1 MCIWWYKYKVLA
13 VVKKTTATI
22 RHVLCSMV
30 SKVEQTAGILVVVAR
45 AVALPLQGRS
55 CIALAAG
62 STNDVQKT
70 AVKFR
75 TLNTGRRCDVS
86 MYDESRSQECLNAV
100 PVHL

>member
-1 MCIWWYKYKVLA
+1 VYMVVQVQGSCRSKGNNSNDQTRALFNGVKGRTDCRYIGSRSACSCI
-13 VVKKTTATI
+13 TTA
-22 RHVLCSMV
+22 
-30 SKVEQTAGILVVVAR
+30 R
-45 AVALPLQGRS
+45 AL

-75 TLNTGRRCDVS
+75 TLNTGRRCDDS
-86 MYDESRSQECLNAV
+86 MYDESCSQECLNAV